1 MAAAEAAEQAAVAAR
16 AAPEKADDSVDTPAN
31 YRLRCAQQAAEDAE
45 ALARQAVKFQ
55 EKTGKPAASALREE
69 SQRGHNMPY
78 CRSHEKR
85 AREVSWSSPSL
96 ILSSIS
102 FSSIISSHFVL
113 PSQPACGKDE

>member
-1 MAAAEAAEQAAVAAR
+1 MTAIVFTT
-16 AAPEKADDSVDTPAN
+16 VIAN
-31 YRLRCAQQAAEDAE
+31 VNYLSHFLSDFRERTVLSASSLGFRNELHN
-45 ALARQAVKFQ
+45 LARQAVKFQ